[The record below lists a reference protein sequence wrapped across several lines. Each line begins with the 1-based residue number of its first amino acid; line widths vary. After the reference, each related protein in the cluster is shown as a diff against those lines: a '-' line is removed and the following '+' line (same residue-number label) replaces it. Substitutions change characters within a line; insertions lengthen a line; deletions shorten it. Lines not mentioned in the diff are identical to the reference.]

1 MLVLKVMKYET
12 HDSIKFCIPDEWLA
26 EAGLTETPLAGDCF
40 VSESAEKVLDIQ
52 LISSPVRNP
61 GVCWFYRDSMLP
73 ILTAFVS
80 HQSLPPINIDSPP
93 QGPLP
98 YRVRDGLHRYYAS
111 VAAGFRK
118 IPVRILPYFEPSTP
132 RAD

>member
-1 MLVLKVMKYET
+1 MKYET
-12 HDSIKFCIPDEWLA
+12 HDSIKFCIPDTWLA
-26 EAGLTETPLAGDCF
+26 ESGLTETTLAGDCCF
-40 VSESAEKVLDIQ
+40 VSEAAEQVLDIQ
-52 LISSPVRNP
+52 LVSSPVRCP
-61 GVCWFYRDSMLP
+61 GVRWFHRDSMLS

-111 VAAGFRK
+111 VTAGFRK
-118 IPVRILPYFEPSTP
+118 IPVRILPYFDLSTL